1 MSRRLPSGV
10 GTNTSGMPPDS
21 ARAAQT
27 IVRLIELR
35 GHILDSGIFSR
46 VLGILTDYEQT
57 SYVIEEFDSGQTKN
71 DVSYARLS
79 IMADDADVMREVLDR
94 LRDVGATVQAD
105 HDAATEPAPADGVL
119 PDLFYATTNF
129 PTEVRIG
136 GRWVSVA
143 LPEMDCAIVLEETG
157 ARTVT
162 PSDIVRGQ
170 QVVVG
175 AEGVRVQLPQRARKK
190 AVFEFMA
197 SAVSSEKPR
206 QALLGEVARELLA
219 VRASG
224 KRVLLVGG
232 PAIVHTGAAPYLAEL
247 VRDGYITAIFAGNAL
262 AVHDMEAQFFGTSLG
277 VNLHDAFPAEEGHVH
292 HLRTVNRIRAAGG
305 IANAIAGGL
314 LTGGVMYEAYKK
326 QIPVVLA
333 GSIRDDGPIPDVI
346 TDVVECQRAMRRY
359 VPQIGMAL
367 MVCTL
372 LHSIAVGNLLPA
384 TCKTICVDINPS
396 SVTKLTD
403 RGSHQTLGIVMD
415 ASSFLR
421 ELTLAIHAVEHE
433 AEPTGFAP

>member
-1 MSRRLPSGV
+1 V
-10 GTNTSGMPPDS
+10 GTNTTAMVSDS

-57 SYVIEEFDSGQTKN
+57 SYVIEEFDTGHTKN
-71 DVSYARLS
+71 DPSYARLR
-79 IMADDADVMREVLDR
+79 IEAHDAAVMREVLDK
-94 LRDVGATVQAD
+94 LRDVGATVLTD
-105 HDAATEPAPADGVL
+105 HDVTTEPAPVDGVL

-129 PTEVRIG
+129 PTEVRVG
-136 GRWVSVA
+136 GTWLPVA
-143 LPEMDCAIVLEETG
+143 LPEMDCAIVLGDDG
-157 ARTVT
+157 ATTVA
-162 PSDIVRGQ
+162 PSDVRAGTR
-170 QVVVG
+170 VVVG
-175 AEGVRVQLPQRARKK
+175 HEGVRVQMPQRARRK

-206 QALLGEVARELLA
+206 QALLGEVARELIDVLA
-219 VRASG
+219 GG

-232 PAIVHTGAAPYLAEL
+232 PAIVHTGAGPYLAEL
-247 VRDGYITAIFAGNAL
+247 IRDGYINAIFAGNAL
-262 AVHDMEAQFFGTSLG
+262 AVHDMESQFFGTSLG

-305 IANAIAGGL
+305 IAPAIASGL
-314 LTGGVMYEAYKK
+314 LTGGVMYEAYTK

-359 VPQIGMAL
+359 VPEIGMAL

-384 TCKTICVDINPS
+384 TCKTISVDINPS

-421 ELTLAIHAVEHE
+421 ELTLAIHAVER
-433 AEPTGFAP
+433 AAVPT

>member
-1 MSRRLPSGV
+1 
-10 GTNTSGMPPDS
+10 MPTDS
-21 ARAAQT
+21 AHEAQS

-35 GHILDSGIFSR
+35 GHILDSGIFAR
-46 VLGILTDYEQT
+46 VLSLLTDYEQT
-57 SYVIEEFDSGQTKN
+57 WYYIEEFETGQTKN
-71 DVSYARLS
+71 DVSYARLR
-79 IMADDADVMREVLDR
+79 ILADDAAIMRELLDR
-94 LRDVGATVQAD
+94 LRDVGATVLTD
-105 HDAATEPAPADGVL
+105 HDVSTEPAPADGVL

-136 GRWVSVA
+136 GAWLPVA
-143 LPEMDCAIVLEETG
+143 LPEMDCAIVIDESG
-157 ARTVT
+157 PRTVA
-162 PSDIVRGQ
+162 PSDVGPGQ
-170 QVVVG
+170 RVVVG
-175 AEGVRVQLPQRARKK
+175 HEGVRVQMPQRARKK

-206 QALLGEVARELLA
+206 QALLGEVARELIA
-219 VRASG
+219 VLESG

-232 PAIVHTGAAPYLAEL
+232 PAIVHTGAGPYLAEL
-247 VRDGYITAIFAGNAL
+247 IRDGYINAIFAGNAL

-305 IANAIAGGL
+305 IANAIASGL
-314 LTGGVMYEAYKK
+314 LTGGVMYEAFKK

-346 TDVVECQRAMRRY
+346 TDVVECQRAMRRH
-359 VPQIGMAL
+359 VPEIGMAL
-367 MVCTL
+367 LVCTL
-372 LHSIAVGNLLPA
+372 LHSIAVGNLLPS
-384 TCKTICVDINPS
+384 TCKTISVDINPA

-421 ELTLAIHAVEHE
+421 ELTLAIHAVEGS
-433 AEPTGFAP
+433 APPVEPT

>member
-1 MSRRLPSGV
+1 MPS
-10 GTNTSGMPPDS
+10 DS
-21 ARAAQT
+21 AHEAQT

-35 GHILDSGIFSR
+35 GHILDSGIFAR
-46 VLGILTDYEQT
+46 VLSLLTDYEQT
-57 SYVIEEFDSGQTKN
+57 WYHIEEFETGQTKN
-71 DVSYARLS
+71 DVSYARLR
-79 IMADDADVMREVLDR
+79 ILAHDAAIMRELLDR
-94 LRDVGATVQAD
+94 LRDVGATVLTD
-105 HDAATEPAPADGVL
+105 HDISTEPAPADGIL
-119 PDLFYATTNF
+119 PDLFYATTNL

-136 GRWVSVA
+136 GSWLSVA
-143 LPEMDCAIVLEETG
+143 LPEMDCAIVIEETG
-157 ARTVT
+157 PRTVA
-162 PSDIVRGQ
+162 PSDVSAGQ
-170 QVVVG
+170 RVVVG
-175 AEGVRVQLPQRARKK
+175 HEGVRVQMPQRARQK

-206 QALLGEVARELLA
+206 QALLAEVARELIA
-219 VRASG
+219 VLQSG

-247 VRDGYITAIFAGNAL
+247 IRDGYINAIFAGNAL

-305 IANAIAGGL
+305 IANAIESGL
-314 LTGGVMYEAYKK
+314 LTGGVMYEAFKK

-346 TDVVECQRAMRRY
+346 TDVVECQRAMRRH
-359 VPQIGMAL
+359 VPEIGMAL
-367 MVCTL
+367 LVCTL
-372 LHSIAVGNLLPA
+372 LHSIAVGNLLPS
-384 TCKTICVDINPS
+384 TCKTISVDINPA

-421 ELTLAIHAVEHE
+421 ELTLAIHAVERS
-433 AEPTGFAP
+433 ALPSIVVS